1 MPRGQAK
8 AQTRS
13 RETGLAGFAQFFRG
27 YLKTWPVLTACL
39 IGPLN
44 KYFHLIPMYR
54 AQENLLT
61 AIVFVYGFLFTASLL
76 HYRPALLRRRTL
88 LKLLPALLILV
99 SIGSL
104 TLYTVLIQASIRKET
119 ELARELGVR
128 SDQLASEQIL
138 SRTSLQNVPN
148 GSALLIWYLVAF
160 FGAETGLVILALEE
174 YGRAGKRRV

>member
-13 RETGLAGFAQFFRG
+13 REPGLAGFAQFFRG

-88 LKLLPALLILV
+88 LKLLPAILILL

-104 TLYTVLIQASIRKET
+104 TLYTV
-119 ELARELGVR
+119 
-128 SDQLASEQIL
+128 
-138 SRTSLQNVPN
+138 
-148 GSALLIWYLVAF
+148 
-160 FGAETGLVILALEE
+160 
-174 YGRAGKRRV
+174 